1 MWGIIM
7 IELKIQAVGSGV
19 GVELPPEVLKQ
30 LQTSE
35 GETIFLENMFDGSY
49 SLTKHDEKSAEQMM
63 LIDGQMHEEDS

>member
-1 MWGIIM
+1 M
-7 IELKIQAVGSGV
+7 IELKIKAVGAGV

-49 SLTKHDEKSAEQMM
+49 SLTKHDEKAAELMM

>member
-1 MWGIIM
+1 MM
-7 IELKIQAVGSGV
+7 IKLKIQSVGAGV

-30 LQTSE
+30 LQTSD

-49 SLTKHDEKSAEQMM
+49 RLTKHDDKSPELMM

>member
-1 MWGIIM
+1 M
-7 IELKIQAVGSGV
+7 IELKIQAVGAGV

-35 GETIFLENMFDGSY
+35 GETIFLESMFDGSY
-49 SLTKHDEKSAEQMM
+49 SLTKHDEKSTELMM

>member
-1 MWGIIM
+1 MM
-7 IELKIQAVGSGV
+7 IKLKIQSVGAGV

-30 LQTSE
+30 LQTSD

-49 SLTKHDEKSAEQMM
+49 RLTKHDDKSAELMM